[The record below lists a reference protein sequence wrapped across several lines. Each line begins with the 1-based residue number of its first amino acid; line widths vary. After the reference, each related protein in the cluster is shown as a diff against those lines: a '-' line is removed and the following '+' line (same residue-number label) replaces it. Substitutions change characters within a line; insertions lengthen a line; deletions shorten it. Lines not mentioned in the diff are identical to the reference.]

1 MTTKKLD
8 WSRPY
13 GTVVGGDTGAAYY
26 QDGNKFRADGS
37 SIDDEPAEVGAVDV
51 APEEVDFAPEEESG
65 SVSRAELEALHISVV
80 KKLVAEAG
88 LELETGP
95 GSKARNIDNLLA
107 AG

>member
-13 GTVVGGDTGAAYY
+13 GDVVGGDTGAAYY
-26 QDGNKFRADGS
+26 QDGNMFRADGS
-37 SIDDEPAEVGAVDV
+37 CIDDEPAEVPAVES
-51 APEEVDFAPEEESG
+51 AAEPPEESG